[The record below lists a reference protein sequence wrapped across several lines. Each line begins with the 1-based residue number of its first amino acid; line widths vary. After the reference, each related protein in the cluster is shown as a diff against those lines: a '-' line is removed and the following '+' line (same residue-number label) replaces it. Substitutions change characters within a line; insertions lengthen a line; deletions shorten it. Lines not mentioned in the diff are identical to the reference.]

1 MRVMR
6 RSPESPP
13 APVRLAPVRLAL
25 TRLALT
31 LLVLAV
37 VAAGA
42 NAHGDALTIRVGDP
56 THPVSE
62 GAITGFNVA
71 TAVPVVLYLDEWAAL
86 DLRSLRYPPG
96 NDADDRPLTVDAM
109 DAFHLTWHL
118 LGEPDVHLVANFF
131 EGPDHALDVARHLHS
146 LGIAP
151 RWWAVGNEPDLYPRN
166 RMDPSWT
173 AEVYCE
179 RARDVRTA
187 LEEELGA
194 VTITGPAVSGSRP
207 SAMDYLREV
216 IGRCGD
222 VFDVVT
228 WHVYPTD
235 GTRSDEDALATSRQV
250 AEEIRT
256 VRSWLADPV
265 VNPLGHARGALLGIT
280 EFGLSWRTSTF
291 RHLEDMVAALWLAD
305 ALGQMATEG
314 VDLGQYFALQAMG
327 GHGLID
333 RGGWVRHTYHVYA
346 MLAGFGG
353 VAHRVEGGD
362 QRLAAYAA
370 SDTEALRVLLVNRSV
385 DTLQVT
391 IEAEDLGEA
400 LDVATLDDVIFDEDL
415 APRRSTVRAVERVLV
430 PPRSVVVVTSER

>member
-1 MRVMR
+1 MRAMR
-6 RSPESPP
+6 PSPEPPP
-13 APVRLAPVRLAL
+13 ALVRLAL
-25 TRLALT
+25 A

-42 NAHGDALTIRVGDP
+42 SAQGDALTVRVGEP
-56 THPVSE
+56 TRPVSAL
-62 GAITGFNVA
+62 AITGFNVA
-71 TAVPVVLYLDEWAAL
+71 TAVPVVLYLDEWAAI

-96 NDADDRPLTVDAM
+96 EDADNWPLTADTM
-109 DAFHLTWHL
+109 NAFHLTWQL

-131 EGPDHALDVARHLHS
+131 EGPDHALAVARHLRTK
-146 LGIAP
+146 GMTP

-179 RARDVRTA
+179 RARDMRTA

-207 SAMDYLREV
+207 SAMEYLREV

-235 GTRSDEDALATSRQV
+235 GTRSDEDALATSRRV
-250 AEEIRT
+250 ADEIRT
-256 VRSWLADPV
+256 VRAWLADPA
-265 VNPLGHARGALLGIT
+265 VNPLGHDRDALLGIT
-280 EFGLSWRTSTF
+280 EFGLSSRSTNF

-333 RGGWVRHTYHVYA
+333 RSGWVRHTYYVYA
-346 MLAGFGG
+346 LLAGFGG
-353 VAHRVEGGD
+353 DAHEVEGGD
-362 QRLAAYAA
+362 ERLAAYAA
-370 SDTEALRVLLVNRSV
+370 SDDQALRVLLVNRST
-385 DTLQVT
+385 DALQVT
-391 IEAEDLGEA
+391 LEAEGLGDA
-400 LDVATLDDVIFDEDL
+400 LDVATFDDVIFDEDL
-415 APRRSTVRAVERVLV
+415 APRHSTVRADERVLV
-430 PPRSVVVVTSER
+430 PPRSIVVLTGER